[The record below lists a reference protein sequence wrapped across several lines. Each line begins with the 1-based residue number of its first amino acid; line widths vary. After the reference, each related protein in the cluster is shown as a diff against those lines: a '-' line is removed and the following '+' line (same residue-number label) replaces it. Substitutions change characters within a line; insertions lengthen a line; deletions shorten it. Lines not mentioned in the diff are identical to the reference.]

1 MTLSSM
7 KPDPSEGPP
16 TEPPT
21 LSLADI
27 ARRARR
33 CRRCDLWRDA
43 TQTVFGEGPENAA
56 MVLIGEQPGDRE
68 DLIGRPFVGPAGR
81 LLDEVLLEA
90 GIVRDEV
97 YVTNAVKHFKFEWR
111 GKRRIHRNP
120 SAGEIDACRW
130 WLDLELGRL
139 RPRVVVL
146 LGASAARAVLRRSV
160 TVSRLRGQPIPLSD
174 TTAMVTVHPSWLLRM
189 PEPAAK
195 ARERSRFAAD
205 LRTALGFARA
215 VT

>member
-1 MTLSSM
+1 MGSSATTLASVE
-7 KPDPSEGPP
+7 KQAAQP
-16 TEPPT
+16 
-21 LSLADI
+21 LAQT
-27 ARRARR
+27 ASRAET

-56 MVLIGEQPGDRE
+56 MVLVGEQPGNHE

-81 LLDEVLLEA
+81 LLDEALVEA

-97 YVTNAVKHFKFEWR
+97 YVTNAVKHFKFEPR

-130 WLDLELGRL
+130 WLDLELSRL

-146 LGASAARAVLRRSV
+146 LGASAARAVLRRAV
-160 TVSRLRGQPIPLSD
+160 TIRRLRGQPIPLGD
-174 TTAMVTVHPSWLLRM
+174 LTALVTVHPSWLLRM
-189 PEPAAK
+189 PDPD
-195 ARERSRFAAD
+195 ARTKERARFVTD
-205 LRTALGFARA
+205 LRAALALTRSPAR
-215 VT
+215 